1 MNNCLVLYYE
11 DALDA
16 DSLLMSLT
24 IIKLYLYIISQKCF
38 DIFCT
43 LNLALMIF
51 LYVNTIQCFKCYRKG
66 NFAQT
71 RNIRCRQNSLDNDS
85 D

>member
-51 LYVNTIQCFKCYRKG
+51 LYVNTI
-66 NFAQT
+66 
-71 RNIRCRQNSLDNDS
+71 
-85 D
+85 